1 MSAQTAPAAPACP
14 DRSLPAAAAPLDG
27 GELEIMAQQPIR
39 RRAFYGTLVHSLS
52 LTEIEYVHDALLGVD
67 EAGRIAFVER
77 SVQAEQVEERLDA
90 HGWTAG
96 DVQRIELTGDE
107 FLMPG

>member
-1 MSAQTAPAAPACP
+1 
-14 DRSLPAAAAPLDG
+14 
-27 GELEIMAQQPIR
+27 MAEQPTR

-77 SVQAEQVEERLDA
+77 SVQAEQVEERLEA
-90 HGWTAG
+90 HGWTG
-96 DVQRIELTGDE
+96 ENVQRIELKRDE